1 MADNGDTGV
10 DKVWIGVRDGWVY
23 TGTWVELPCELN
35 GKDFTGDVVDDLAYD
50 ILTEDKDEYIIG
62 RTDYHG
68 PIADLEGFP
77 FHGGFDTGNVLLAK
91 LNAIE
96 LLAASC
102 TRDERLAV
110 AAYITSRDGDADLL
124 HWVNALVQVEA
135 IDEGVFP
142 LIDDRIKFYNEAR
155 RVGLSVA
162 EPSQMSDKELE
173 RFFSREEY
181 GRWAANLDEVALHPN
196 GFYDRGL
203 GDVDKGLYS
212 VPELVE
218 IGRAA
223 ARGRL
228 SREEAYTGVKGALLR
243 EAKLAVEELSSQ
255 PWVSEE
261 MRADLERLAAGDE
274 RAWEPWLVVACA
286 DIVSS
291 LDDKGEDALFAWA
304 QHEMNPSRDCSWVA
318 EVANAAAQH
327 DEIPFTRFSEEH
339 GKVHDVAQCSPET
352 RYADWCLDP
361 ECGGREL
368 DREGLEHGFDYECY
382 GRDLLIEDGNVSGDF
397 YIPNDLAVDLERNSW
412 AEIGVCLEADRFMQM
427 LELGEEERKEFM
439 AMLFEGSL
447 EELDEFI
454 AARCA
459 EMNRDGETEDEPHPP
474 YPISR
479 QLSAATDACE
489 RDDAVRDVATVSLDD
504 HEV

>member
-1 MADNGDTGV
+1 MAGNGDTGV
-10 DKVWIGVRDGWVY
+10 DKVRVGERDVFYIGTDV
-23 TGTWVELPCELN
+23 TLPL
-35 GKDFTGDVVDDLAYD
+35 DDLRDLDAFEEVY
-50 ILTEDKDEYIIG
+50 G
-62 RTDYHG
+62 DYTIANVDFSG
-68 PIADLEGFP
+68 PIGDLKGFP
-77 FHGGFDTGNVLLAK
+77 FYGTPDEGPVVMPR

-110 AAYITSRDGDADLL
+110 AAYMASRDGDADLL
-124 HWVNALVQVEA
+124 HWANALEQADV
-135 IDEGVFP
+135 IDEWVFP
-142 LIDDRIKFYNEAR
+142 LIDDRIKFYSEER

-173 RFFSREEY
+173 KFFSREEY
-181 GRWAANLDEVALHPN
+181 GRWAANMDEVALHPN
-196 GFYDRGL
+196 GFYDRFL

-218 IGRAA
+218 IGREA

-228 SREEAYTGVKGALLR
+228 SREEAYTGVQGALLR

-291 LDDKGEDALFAWA
+291 LDDKGEDALFMWA
-304 QHEMNPSRDCSWVA
+304 RHELHPSRDGSWVA

-339 GKVHDVAQCSPET
+339 GQVYGTVQWSPEM

-361 ECGGREL
+361 ECGDRL
-368 DREGLEHGFDYECY
+368 LTREGLEHGFDYECY

-397 YIPNDLAVDLERNSW
+397 YVPNDLDVDLERNSW
-412 AEIGVCLEADRFMQM
+412 DEIAVALEANRFMQM
-427 LELGEEERKEFM
+427 LELGEVERKEFM
-439 AMLFEGSL
+439 AILFKGSE
-447 EELDEFI
+447 EELSEFI

-459 EMNRDGETEDEPHPP
+459 EMSRDGETEEETHPP
-474 YPISR
+474 YSLSR
-479 QLSAATDACE
+479 QCAAVTGSCE
-489 RDDAVRDVATVSLDD
+489 RNDAVRDVPAVSLDD